1 MEKKKKIT
9 KCYNAGKISGLPYL
23 EAFQKFAR
31 TDRIIRENLGYEPVN
46 PMVQGIKAD
55 NPWWMHMVYDLWL
68 MARCQAVYFQP
79 DWTQSRGATIEMKVA
94 RFLRKEITE
103 GV

>member
-1 MEKKKKIT
+1 MIQKKKT
-9 KCYNAGKISGLPYL
+9 RCYNAGKISGMPYL

-31 TDRIIRENLGYEPVN
+31 TDRIIREAFGYEPVN
-46 PMVQGIKAD
+46 PMVHGIAAD
-55 NPWWMHMVYDLWL
+55 NPWLFHIIYDLWL
-68 MARCQAVYFQP
+68 LIRCDAVYFQP
-79 DWTQSRGATIEMKVA
+79 DWTDSKGARIEMKVA

>member
-46 PMVQGIKAD
+46 PMVHGIGAD

-68 MARCQAVYFQP
+68 MVRCQAVYFQP
-79 DWTQSRGATIEMKVA
+79 DWTQSRGARIEMKVA